1 VVRSLV
7 VQEQL
12 LLAAPGGR
20 LVLLVTQRMPDLPAG
35 EAASIGNSLMHAGRS
50 AKGVTD
56 AWDCNAMKPQQI
68 LELA

>member
-1 VVRSLV
+1 VRSLV

-35 EAASIGNSLMHAGRS
+35 ETAGVGRWLMHAG
-50 AKGVTD
+50 
-56 AWDCNAMKPQQI
+56 
-68 LELA
+68 